1 MALAIQ
7 CMIVNMVSKLG
18 TFFSDYTWVVWCNGC
33 AIALVR
39 DDDCTLL
46 AWWLDVLRGWGRTS
60 SWTSRA
66 CQHDCNDWRSLLD
79 NYSVPQSNRRPR
91 GCWRLSVAWVS
102 HPVTT

>member
-46 AWWLDVLRGWGRTS
+46 AW
-60 SWTSRA
+60 
-66 CQHDCNDWRSLLD
+66 
-79 NYSVPQSNRRPR
+79 
-91 GCWRLSVAWVS
+91 
-102 HPVTT
+102 